1 MPIFLLR
8 TQSALLV
15 SKEQLGRATPA
26 AADAVRSQQSQIAI
40 LVAAWP
46 WLSAALVV
54 TGFAIV
60 FVGAR
65 AWRHQ
70 QKRLESREEAELSKI
85 RAEGEKAQQE
95 TLALVKAQRVGPDD
109 TPEQVDADPGHQTVE
124 PSDSA
129 TPELARRHDQE
140 TAETRPRPHAA
151 SSRELLRDRVLS
163 RIAGHF
169 GATMELVSEVK
180 LGPASVADGVFVSR
194 VAELPNLL
202 VEVRTIERVTES
214 SVRTFVQEVAGWSLA
229 ATSKAEHKFG
239 PGFVPLVIAVVD
251 TGSSDNGKRLRQAR
265 FTAAEEA
272 VSFNSYPKTLA
283 LLFTES
289 ARLAM
294 PRLDAVPAMS
304 AGIHVV

>member
-1 MPIFLLR
+1 
-8 TQSALLV
+8 
-15 SKEQLGRATPA
+15 
-26 AADAVRSQQSQIAI
+26 
-40 LVAAWP
+40 
-46 WLSAALVV
+46 
-54 TGFAIV
+54 
-60 FVGAR
+60 
-65 AWRHQ
+65 
-70 QKRLESREEAELSKI
+70 
-85 RAEGEKAQQE
+85 
-95 TLALVKAQRVGPDD
+95 
-109 TPEQVDADPGHQTVE
+109 
-124 PSDSA
+124 
-129 TPELARRHDQE
+129 
-140 TAETRPRPHAA
+140 
-151 SSRELLRDRVLS
+151 
-163 RIAGHF
+163 
-169 GATMELVSEVK
+169 MELVSEVK